1 MHLDNDAGLP
11 PGAFKGYGVVPN
23 KAMPNVF
30 DAIAVDLTDYTS
42 PYGSVH
48 IRDKTSV
55 GERLA
60 AAGMATVY
68 KQASTYWQ
76 GPTATSAAASD
87 FAPEAGVGTLSSP
100 SPMSSIVITF
110 GNTGAAGLSVNKTAG
125 ACSKGVCQAPFEVC
139 TLIAAAHSSSA
150 VGNNCSVVQT
160 ASGGA
165 GNWSAANISGSTD
178 DTVTLAL
185 SEDAAAAAEA
195 AGGKMVVRYA
205 WAAVPFDYKQ
215 AAVYARAEAFPAG
228 PFLMLVQ

>member
-1 MHLDNDAGLP
+1 
-11 PGAFKGYGVVPN
+11 
-23 KAMPNVF
+23 MPNVF

-76 GPTATSAAASD
+76 GPTATSAVASD
-87 FAPEAGVGTLSSP
+87 FASEAGVGSFSSP

-110 GNTGAAGLSVNKTAG
+110 GNTGAAGLSVNRTAG

-160 ASGGA
+160 ASGGRWKLDICRNFWVNRRHCYPRTLRRRGCGCRDCWWQDGGA
-165 GNWSAANISGSTD
+165 VCLGSR
-178 DTVTLAL
+178 
-185 SEDAAAAAEA
+185 SI
-195 AGGKMVVRYA
+195 
-205 WAAVPFDYKQ
+205 
-215 AAVYARAEAFPAG
+215 
-228 PFLMLVQ
+228 